1 MEIGKYG
8 TFFVSSLSEA
18 RESNRGALIYGNFMF
33 DPITKGGTSNP
44 NTLQSEYSVLA
55 LAKFCGFIFGGF
67 INAGPTKAYKINS
80 ESSSGNHA
88 EDNFMAAWEEF
99 TATKVYG
106 EILDLQKFNK
116 KAPFITIKIS
126 KSPCIECT
134 KKLIKFI
141 NSNKINIRMKIL
153 QLYGG
158 APGQLTNRL
167 SVLALISHGFAVK
180 SWDVINPQKGARTFT
195 KAGLPH
201 EMFFA
206 SMHLQNVSKDDED
219 DEKRMLTNEEE
230 AFIELRKYVL
240 DSNSKL
246 KQQIIEAANYFN
258 NPPIISNLKHSE
270 VEKAKK
276 LKEPLEMIRKDTRLN
291 ERLLMEK
298 ELYYMLKYISFDD
311 NLSDNAFGEKMY

>member
-1 MEIGKYG
+1 
-8 TFFVSSLSEA
+8 
-18 RESNRGALIYGNFMF
+18 
-33 DPITKGGTSNP
+33 
-44 NTLQSEYSVLA
+44 
-55 LAKFCGFIFGGF
+55 
-67 INAGPTKAYKINS
+67 
-80 ESSSGNHA
+80 
-88 EDNFMAAWEEF
+88 
-99 TATKVYG
+99 
-106 EILDLQKFNK
+106 
-116 KAPFITIKIS
+116 
-126 KSPCIECT
+126 
-134 KKLIKFI
+134 
-141 NSNKINIRMKIL
+141 
-153 QLYGG
+153 
-158 APGQLTNRL
+158 
-167 SVLALISHGFAVK
+167 
-180 SWDVINPQKGARTFT
+180 
-195 KAGLPH
+195 
-201 EMFFA
+201 MFFA